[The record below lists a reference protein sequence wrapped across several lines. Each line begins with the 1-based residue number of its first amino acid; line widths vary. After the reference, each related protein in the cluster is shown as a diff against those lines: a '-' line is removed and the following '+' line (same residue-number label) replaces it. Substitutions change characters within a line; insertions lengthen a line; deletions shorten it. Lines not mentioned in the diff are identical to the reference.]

1 MKARTRG
8 ALALVALLAGGSM
21 VAEAQQGPMT
31 FGPKAMF
38 HFDSE
43 DFGIGAFLT
52 KPLTDAISIYPSFGY
67 WFAGEGVTSWELN
80 ADLIYKVPG
89 ESLEWLYVGAGL
101 NYWKSSVD
109 GCPANIDCS
118 FSDVGLN
125 LIGGFQPVSAGR
137 IKPFAE
143 ARLYIGD
150 GSGFSVAGGLRIPLG
165 N

>member
-1 MKARTRG
+1 VSAAHFFMIGRYSDEGSDAWCPGPGGVARRR
-8 ALALVALLAGGSM
+8 VDGGG
-21 VAEAQQGPMT
+21 GP
-31 FGPKAMF
+31 
-38 HFDSE
+38 DSE

-143 ARLYIGD
+143 ARLYVGD